1 MATMKKRAPKAAKP
15 ASSPKPATWS
25 GDFADAPM
33 FYFFPPGDDHS
44 FLGGVVRKT
53 YKAHTHSAVSFSLG
67 KLHPIEPADAAGSWN
82 PTAEDFEMVLPADGD
97 DAYRNAQL
105 AMMKFD
111 AEALPHKQA
120 VMAYFTL
127 KFPGDRSLQ
136 RGWEIARSFAFRNF
150 ALRRQLATLVVQHA
164 PHKMGSANPPHVHL
178 LVLPRKLTALGFGVF
193 DDHLTSDAGIE
204 QVYREWT
211 AFNRRFSG

>member
-1 MATMKKRAPKAAKP
+1 MAAIKKPARKTAKP
-15 ASSPKPATWS
+15 AAPKCAART

-53 YKAHTHSAVSFSLG
+53 YKAHTHTAVSFARG
-67 KLHPIEPADAAGSWN
+67 KLHPIEPGDGLGAWS
-82 PTAEDFEMVLPADGD
+82 PTAEDFEMVLPAEGD

-105 AMMKFD
+105 TMMKFD

-120 VMAYFTL
+120 LMAYFTL

-136 RGWEIARSFAFRNF
+136 RGWEMARSFAFRNF

-211 AFNRRFSG
+211 AFKRRFSG